1 MSTREQREAAF
12 RESKA
17 ILALENMTEPAEYA
31 KLRQDVIDG
40 KLSIPDAVAQ
50 LLAKANKRTRF
61 PSSP

>member
-17 ILALENMTEPAEYA
+17 ILALESMAAPADYA
-31 KLRQDVIDG
+31 KLRQEVIDG
-40 KLSIPDAVAQ
+40 KLTIPDAVAQ
-50 LLAKANKRTRF
+50 LLAKAKKLST